1 MVSPN
6 ADEIRPR
13 SADSHN
19 GQETIQTIHT
29 PQVRTPSKLHR
40 VRACR
45 VSMWQSVSGAE
56 GHHSR
61 TLLFDYHEH
70 NSHVL
75 NGLLFVLCSDLILHP
90 VRQTWMHHKHMV
102 I

>member
-6 ADEIRPR
+6 ADEIRPW